1 MWPVSQKG
9 QSLVEMAITAPIL
22 IFMLIGVFEVGWALR
37 GYLVLT
43 NVNREITRFAIRP
56 GYLDYTLKNPTITAA
71 TTVGYDKVLS
81 YTYTTLADQL
91 PLDFSTGQTSTLIV
105 SHLVVDTG
113 LACKPG
119 QNCNCNQFVSDP
131 NYYLNGTDVLT
142 YDDLILHPQTP
153 GYNYYYVYTFPLTS
167 PYRTQLNYPAMAAQM
182 ARENNKFNCELLKK
196 STGTIPSANNVI
208 VTELYYNQPQLFGF
222 PIIANPYT
230 DPVPMYTHTTMRMI
244 VASRSSDEN
253 TDTVGPVCI
262 AAPFTIKNTRIATA
276 TVGSTVLDILG
287 GEAPAGTSDRGFL
300 GWDPNWNQAD
310 ELRTELLYPRTS
322 FNSYTNARDSSDHTL
337 SVGDYV
343 NSLNG
348 NTAGVEPQIEALARQ
363 GGTVIIPVFDDFSPP
378 SPPALEGAFRIS
390 TFIRVRILVDPPFTM
405 NLSSSSGGPTVW
417 GIYEGIATE
426 CLQ

>member
-1 MWPVSQKG
+1 
-9 QSLVEMAITAPIL
+9 MAITAPIL

-56 GYLDYTLKNPTITAA
+56 GYLDYSLKNPTITAA
-71 TTVGYDKVLS
+71 MTVGYDKVLS

-113 LACKPG
+113 LACQPG
-119 QNCNCNQFVSDP
+119 ENCDCNQFVSDP
-131 NYYLNGTDVLT
+131 DYYLNGTDVLT

-167 PYRTQLNYPAMAAQM
+167 PYRTQLNYPEMAAQM

-196 STGTIPSANNVI
+196 SAGTIPSANNVI

-244 VASRSSDEN
+244 VASRSGEN
-253 TDTVGPVCI
+253 VDTVGPVCI
-262 AAPFTIKNTRIATA
+262 ALPFTIRDTRVATA
-276 TVGSTVLDILG
+276 TVGSTVMDILG
-287 GEAPAGTSDRGFL
+287 GEAPPTGVDDRGFL
-300 GWDPNWNQAD
+300 AWDPQWND
-310 ELRTELLYPRTS
+310 VTELRTELIYPRTS
-322 FNSYTNARDSSDHTL
+322 FNSYHNARNYSDTAL

-343 NSLNG
+343 ASLPGNNG
-348 NTAGVEPQIEALARQ
+348 GSLPEIEDLV
-363 GGTVIIPVFDDFSPP
+363 GDVVIIPVWDTFSGSP
-378 SPPALEGAFRIS
+378 SPVAYHIS
-390 TFIRVRILVDPPFTM
+390 TFIKVRILDSAPYELDLTSNNPK
-405 NLSSSSGGPTVW
+405 VW
-417 GIYEGIATE
+417 AIYEGIATE